1 MSQRKVAAAISE
13 PDLLAL
19 RQKANEYLKK
29 NSGATLAGRIG
40 CSPGHLSQWKNGN
53 KTFTQALIDE
63 LITVLSTPVPV
74 PVTVPVPVP
83 APVPVPVSAMM
94 YISATR
100 SNKGVAGFQVRL
112 QSAVSA
118 AAGETGRRRKYSKK
132 SFRDLAA
139 AQKYRDSTTV
149 LGVQD

>member
-1 MSQRKVAAAISE
+1 VTKDPSGQGQVAAAISE
-13 PDLLAL
+13 LELLSL
-19 RQKANEYLKK
+19 RQKTIEYLQN

-40 CSPGHLSQWKNGN
+40 CSEGHVSKWKNGQ
-53 KTFTQALIDE
+53 KTFTQALINK

-74 PVTVPVPVP
+74 PVT
-83 APVPVPVSAMM
+83 APVPIM

-100 SNKGVAGFQVRL
+100 SKKGVAGFQVGL

-118 AAGETGRRRKYSKK
+118 AAGDTGGRRKYSKK
-132 SFRDLAA
+132 NFWEDLEA